1 MIEILRFR
9 LADGA
14 DEAAFLE
21 ADKLVQAEFAYQ
33 QPGLV
38 RRTSARGEDGGWA
51 VIDLWHSAAQ
61 AEACNAKWGRDD
73 VTAAF
78 MRFVAEDSVTVERY
92 TELD

>member
-38 RRTSARGEDGGWA
+38 RRTSARGEDGGWV
-51 VIDLWHSAAQ
+51 VIDLWYSATQ
-61 AEACNAKWGRDD
+61 AEAANAKWGKDA

-78 MRFVAEDSVTVERY
+78 MRFVADDSVTVERY
-92 TELD
+92 AELD